1 MRRPAHANPFLL
13 LTDIQN
19 CIERHPAPSVSA
31 TKALPYPSVSVRSS
45 RIAAPKPAVLN
56 KVAAAIT
63 ELGISTH
70 LVMPTKANV
79 EKLDALQAALGTMVE
94 LKKVTDR
101 IEAEIRVATKR
112 REGLVADKAA
122 REGRQEQG
130 GDNEDGD
137 GDEAVQRV
145 SWGLLKYFELPVC
158 AECMLTRRRCH
169 HRRSVQ
175 VRWRRPR
182 RTSARGGTEEGV
194 LVYCLVCDLLSCAT
208 WM

>member
-1 MRRPAHANPFLL
+1 LVA
-13 LTDIQN
+13 DVKN
-19 CIERHPAPSVSA
+19 CVERHPAPSVSA

-70 LVMPTKANV
+70 LVMPTKTNV

-112 REGLVADKAA
+112 KEALLADKAA
-122 REGRQEQG
+122 REGAQG
-130 GDNEDGD
+130 EAAEGA
-137 GDEAVQRV
+137 DEEGEEVVQRV
-145 SWGLLKYFELPVC
+145 SFRSCGRPVWGF
-158 AECMLTRRRCH
+158 
-169 HRRSVQ
+169 
-175 VRWRRPR
+175 
-182 RTSARGGTEEGV
+182 
-194 LVYCLVCDLLSCAT
+194 
-208 WM
+208 